1 MVSFRLQ
8 LSIKVDGDSLLDPHL
23 GPDTRNRTNLGDVC
37 LQNNF
42 QEVTI
47 LCTLLAVEEVFW
59 GGSSCDFEQNLPAD
73 EVVKVD
79 YTIRV
84 AKGNRLNVVCKS
96 DQVGRLRLHLL
107 LSVEAFLKLA
117 VYLDWVSEQGHG
129 LIVKDLDR
137 TLSLESVC
145 NSGEPKDLITV
156 SAKEVD
162 RVSYRVTH
170 HGHRADDLERMDAL
184 EANVFE

>member
-59 GGSSCDFEQNLPAD
+59 GGCSRDF
-73 EVVKVD
+73 
-79 YTIRV
+79 
-84 AKGNRLNVVCKS
+84 
-96 DQVGRLRLHLL
+96 
-107 LSVEAFLKLA
+107 
-117 VYLDWVSEQGHG
+117 
-129 LIVKDLDR
+129 
-137 TLSLESVC
+137 
-145 NSGEPKDLITV
+145 
-156 SAKEVD
+156 
-162 RVSYRVTH
+162 
-170 HGHRADDLERMDAL
+170 
-184 EANVFE
+184 